1 MKFLAAIVAYLLIAF
16 VLGWGIVLAVS
27 GSFWLLAAGVLA
39 YLVAFSRI
47 GCLPSKS
54 H

>member
-1 MKFLAAIVAYLLIAF
+1 VN
-16 VLGWGIVLAVS
+16 

-39 YLVAFSRI
+39 YLVAFARI